1 MKDDQAFFVLY
12 LRCGGGE
19 FRLRGFGLG
28 RSVFGSLMCETALVA
43 KGEPRFLRLPFLPF
57 LRRWAG
63 KNGMLVPKPSP
74 DYPHSYPHYPP
85 KIQDLCMDSWGD
97 TRFSV
102 DKLREERGRCG
113 GRSDRG
119 GLQGDEEKLLGDR
132 EAPGDTTETSGDT
145 QRHPEVPGDTTEA
158 SGDTQRHPETPQK
171 RNGII

>member
-1 MKDDQAFFVLY
+1 
-12 LRCGGGE
+12 
-19 FRLRGFGLG
+19 
-28 RSVFGSLMCETALVA
+28 
-43 KGEPRFLRLPFLPF
+43 
-57 LRRWAG
+57 
-63 KNGMLVPKPSP
+63 MLVPKPSP

-132 EAPGDTTETSGDT
+132 EAL
-145 QRHPEVPGDTTEA
+145 EVPGDTTEVP
-158 SGDTQRHPETPQK
+158 GDTQRHSETPERHPEAPQK